1 MSYNPPPFTSDLVTW
16 TQNLII
22 WLKREASS
30 LTWRTFID
38 VGGVPTSYDSASE
51 NGVLMWDNE
60 KGYPVVSKDGAWTQV
75 VLEDGHA
82 SFYRTTDVTAAA
94 VNTAYA
100 ITYDAPTGNVGVDRD
115 ATDNSKIV
123 FSEAGEYLIMFSAQ
137 IASSSSSTVKFYF
150 WPRLN
155 GTDAPN
161 NTIIYSLHQ
170 NDATVVVSR
179 SAKFDVA
186 AGDELQVMW
195 AVDSTSGSLDA
206 SAATSFSP
214 AAPATTL
221 HITRMH
227 G

>member
-1 MSYNPPPFTSDLVTW
+1 MTQQNRPPEPKGEDWQTWGRRLMSYLSQTRIPLVQQTGD
-16 TQNLII
+16 
-22 WLKREASS
+22 E
-30 LTWRTFID
+30 
-38 VGGVPTSYDSASE
+38 SAAE
-51 NGVLMWDNE
+51 DGQLMWDRE
-60 KGYPVVSKDGAWTQV
+60 RLYPVVSKNGAWTQV

-100 ITYDAPTGNVGVDRD
+100 ITYDAPTGNVGIDRD

-123 FSEAGEYLIMFSAQ
+123 FDEAGEYLVMFSAQ
-137 IASSSSSTVKFYF
+137 ISSTSSSTVKFYF

-155 GTDAPN
+155 GTDAAN
-161 NTIIYSLHQ
+161 NTIIYALHQ

-179 SAKFDVA
+179 SAKFEVS

-195 AVDSTSGSLDA
+195 AVDSTSGFLDA
-206 SAATSFSP
+206 QAATAFAP

>member
-1 MSYNPPPFTSDLVTW
+1 
-16 TQNLII
+16 
-22 WLKREASS
+22 
-30 LTWRTFID
+30 
-38 VGGVPTSYDSASE
+38 
-51 NGVLMWDNE
+51 MWDNQ
-60 KGYPVVSKDGAWTQV
+60 KGYPVVSKDGVWTQV

-94 VNTAYA
+94 ADTAYA

-150 WPRLN
+150 WPRLGSSGQS

-161 NTIIYSLHQ
+161 NTIIYALHQ
-170 NDATVVVSR
+170 NDATQVVSR
-179 SAKFDVA
+179 AAKFDVS
-186 AGDELQVMW
+186 AGDWLQVMW
-195 AVDSTSGSLDA
+195 AVDSTSGFLDA
-206 SAATSFSP
+206 SAATAFSP

>member
-1 MSYNPPPFTSDLVTW
+1 MSFYGAPPVGPDFKVWAEKFSA
-16 TQNLII
+16 
-22 WLKREASS
+22 WLMRTRSFLTHRRE
-30 LTWRTFID
+30 
-38 VGGVPTSYDSASE
+38 YDSAAEDGVILWDRE
-51 NGVLMWDNE
+51 N
-60 KGYPVVSKDGAWTQV
+60 KYPVVSKDGAFVQI

-94 VNTAYA
+94 INTAYA
-100 ITYDAPTGNVGVDRD
+100 ITYDAPTGNVGIDRD

-137 IASSSSSTVKFYF
+137 ISSTSSSTVKFYF

-179 SAKFDVA
+179 AAKFDVA

-195 AVDSTSGSLDA
+195 AVDSTSGFLDA
-206 SAATSFSP
+206 SAATAFSP

>member
-1 MSYNPPPFTSDLVTW
+1 MTTPSFPPVGPNISLW
-16 TQNLII
+16 AKQLILALQRS
-22 WLKREASS
+22 WSS
-30 LTWRTFID
+30 LRFKATN
-38 VGGVPTSYDSASE
+38 DSASE
-51 NGVLMWDNE
+51 NGILLWDQSN
-60 KGYPVVSKDGAWTQV
+60 GYPVVSKDGAFVQII
-75 VLEDGHA
+75 LEDGHA
-82 SFYRTTDVTAAA
+82 SFYRTTDVTAASA
-94 VNTAYA
+94 DTAYA
-100 ITYDAPTGNVGVDRD
+100 ITYDAPTGNVGIDRD

-123 FSEAGEYLIMFSAQ
+123 FDEAGEYLVMFSAQ

-155 GTDAPN
+155 GTDATN

-179 SAKFDVA
+179 SAKFDVS
-186 AGDELQVMW
+186 AGDYLQVMW
-195 AVDSTSGSLDA
+195 AVDSTSGKLDA
-206 SAATSFSP
+206 SAATAFSP

>member
-1 MSYNPPPFTSDLVTW
+1 MAAPVLPPIGDNIKAWGNNLTAYLRRQLPRLYFKTADDNP
-16 TQNLII
+16 
-22 WLKREASS
+22 
-30 LTWRTFID
+30 
-38 VGGVPTSYDSASE
+38 SE
-51 NGVLMWDNE
+51 NGVILWDDEN
-60 KGYPVVSKDGAWTQV
+60 GYPVVSKDGAFVQI

-94 VNTAYA
+94 ADTAYA
-100 ITYDAPTGNVGVDRD
+100 ITYDAPSGNVGIDRD

-123 FSEAGEYLIMFSAQ
+123 FSEAGEYLLMFSAQ
-137 IASSSSSTVKFYF
+137 ISSTSSSTVKFYF
-150 WPRLN
+150 WPKLN

-161 NTIIYSLHQ
+161 NTIVYSLHQ

-195 AVDSTSGSLDA
+195 AVDSTSGFLDA

-214 AAPATTL
+214 AAPSTTL

>member
-1 MSYNPPPFTSDLVTW
+1 MAAPVLPPIGDNVKAWGNNLTAYLRRQLPRLYFKTADDNP
-16 TQNLII
+16 
-22 WLKREASS
+22 
-30 LTWRTFID
+30 
-38 VGGVPTSYDSASE
+38 SE
-51 NGVLMWDNE
+51 NGVILWDDEN
-60 KGYPVVSKDGAWTQV
+60 GYPVVSKNGEFVQI

-82 SFYRTTDVTAAA
+82 SLYRTTDVTAAA
-94 VNTAYA
+94 INTAYA
-100 ITYDAPTGNVGVDRD
+100 ITYDAPSGNVGIDRD

-123 FSEAGEYLIMFSAQ
+123 FSEAGEYLLMFSAQ
-137 IASSSSSTVKFYF
+137 ISSTSSSTVKFYF
-150 WPRLN
+150 WPKLN

-161 NTIIYSLHQ
+161 NTIVYSLHQ

-195 AVDSTSGSLDA
+195 AVDSTSGFLDA

-214 AAPATTL
+214 AAPSTTL

>member
-1 MSYNPPPFTSDLVTW
+1 MSLYGAPPIGPDFKVWAEKFSAWINRTRSF
-16 TQNLII
+16 
-22 WLKREASS
+22 
-30 LTWRTFID
+30 LTHRRD
-38 VGGVPTSYDSASE
+38 YDSAAE
-51 NGVLMWDNE
+51 DGVILWDRE
-60 KGYPVVSKDGAWTQV
+60 QKYPVVSRDGVFTQII
-75 VLEDGHA
+75 LEDGHA

-94 VNTAYA
+94 INTAYA
-100 ITYDAPTGNVGVDRD
+100 ITYDAPTGNAGIDRD

-123 FSEAGEYLIMFSAQ
+123 FDEAGEYLVMFSAQ

-179 SAKFDVA
+179 SAKFDVS
-186 AGDELQVMW
+186 AGDYLQVMW

>member
-1 MSYNPPPFTSDLVTW
+1 MPVTPPVIGTSLNEWGRQLNVFLQRNLGRIFFKTDDDNPSEDGILLW
-16 TQNLII
+16 D
-22 WLKREASS
+22 RE
-30 LTWRTFID
+30 
-38 VGGVPTSYDSASE
+38 
-51 NGVLMWDNE
+51 N
-60 KGYPVVSKDGAWTQV
+60 KYPVVSKDGAFVQV

-94 VNTAYA
+94 TNTAYA
-100 ITYDAPTGNVGVDRD
+100 ITYDAPSGNVGIDRD

-123 FSEAGEYLIMFSAQ
+123 FSEAGEYLVMFSAQ
-137 IASSSSSTVKFYF
+137 ISSTSSSTVKFYF

-155 GTDAPN
+155 GTDATN
-161 NTIIYSLHQ
+161 NTIIYALHQ

-179 SAKFDVA
+179 SAKFDVS

-195 AVDSTSGSLDA
+195 AVTGTSGYLDA
-206 SAATSFSP
+206 SAATAFAPS
-214 AAPATTL
+214 APATTL

>member
-1 MSYNPPPFTSDLVTW
+1 MSFYGAPPVGPDFKVWAEKFSA
-16 TQNLII
+16 
-22 WLKREASS
+22 WLMRTRSF
-30 LTWRTFID
+30 LTHRRD
-38 VGGVPTSYDSASE
+38 YDSAAE
-51 NGVLMWDNE
+51 DGVILWDRE
-60 KGYPVVSKDGAWTQV
+60 YKYPVVSKDGAFVQI

-94 VNTAYA
+94 TNTAYA
-100 ITYDAPTGNVGVDRD
+100 ITYDAPTGNVGIDRD

-123 FSEAGEYLIMFSAQ
+123 FSEAGEYLVMFSAQ
-137 IASSSSSTVKFYF
+137 ISSTSSSTVKFYF

-179 SAKFDVA
+179 SAKFDVS

-206 SAATSFSP
+206 SAATAFSP

>member
-1 MSYNPPPFTSDLVTW
+1 MSFYGAPPVGPDFKVWAEKFSA
-16 TQNLII
+16 
-22 WLKREASS
+22 WLQSTRSF
-30 LTWRTFID
+30 LTHRRA
-38 VGGVPTSYDSASE
+38 YDSAAEDGVILWDRE
-51 NGVLMWDNE
+51 N
-60 KGYPVVSKDGAWTQV
+60 KYPVVSKDGAFVQV

-94 VNTAYA
+94 VDTAYA
-100 ITYDAPTGNVGVDRD
+100 ITYDAPSGNVGIDRD

-123 FSEAGEYLIMFSAQ
+123 FSEAGEYLLMFSAQ
-137 IASSSSSTVKFYF
+137 ISSTSSSTVKFYF
-150 WPRLN
+150 WPKLN

-161 NTIIYSLHQ
+161 NTIVYSLHQ

-195 AVDSTSGSLDA
+195 AVSSTSGFLDA

>member
-1 MSYNPPPFTSDLVTW
+1 MPSPTLPPIGPDLRQWGRQLSAYLQGNLAKLGFKTADDNPSED
-16 TQNLII
+16 
-22 WLKREASS
+22 
-30 LTWRTFID
+30 
-38 VGGVPTSYDSASE
+38 GVI
-51 NGVLMWDNE
+51 LWDRAN
-60 KGYPVVSKDGAWTQV
+60 KYPVVSKDGAFVQI

-82 SFYRTTDVTAAA
+82 SFYRTTDVTIDTGAGQT

-100 ITYDAPTGNVGVDRD
+100 ITYDAPTGNVGIDRD

-137 IASSSSSTVKFYF
+137 ISSTSSSTVKFYF

-155 GTDAPN
+155 DADAAN

-179 SAKFDVA
+179 SAKFDVS
-186 AGDELQVMW
+186 AGDYLQVMW
-195 AVDSTSGSLDA
+195 AVDSTSGFLDA
-206 SAATSFSP
+206 SNATAFSP
-214 AAPATTL
+214 ASPATTL